1 MDCVS
6 EVLAKGFALQSRICG
21 RISSKCFLLSPVH
34 VQRVSFRLGFPFKV
48 CVSVSGQTF
57 MYVHVFSWKRVDT
70 LWCDSLA
77 LNRTVPY

>member
-48 CVSVSGQTF
+48 CVSKWANIHVCACLKFNILKISVSF
-57 MYVHVFSWKRVDT
+57 VMMVK
-70 LWCDSLA
+70 L
-77 LNRTVPY
+77 